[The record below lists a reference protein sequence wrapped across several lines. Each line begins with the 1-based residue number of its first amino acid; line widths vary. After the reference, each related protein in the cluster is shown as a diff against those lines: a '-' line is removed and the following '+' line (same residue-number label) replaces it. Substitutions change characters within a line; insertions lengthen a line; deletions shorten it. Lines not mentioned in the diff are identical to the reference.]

1 MSYTT
6 YYERR
11 QKIDK
16 QEARQLEEL
25 LERQKISAPRKVL
38 TRRLKFESLTPKPDE
53 GRYSICMMD
62 FDENQIYLE
71 LKYIQRGIT
80 YKKLSK
86 ISKEDC
92 IRILEGNVEWMA
104 SSKDKL
110 CQDFYRQIT
119 LNYIR
124 PGNIIETCKNV
135 YQWKS
140 DYICLKRSIRSI
152 RNNGYNFFDP
162 DTYMIRCLDYGEV
175 ELDQKQAVT
184 IPRYIETI
192 LHGAEENAE
201 DVLAYVL

>member
-11 QKIDK
+11 QKIDRY
-16 QEARQLEEL
+16 EAQQLEEVL
-25 LERQKISAPRKVL
+25 GKQRISPPRNVL
-38 TRRLKFESLTPKPDE
+38 TRRLRFESLVPKNGE
-53 GRYSICMMD
+53 GKYSICMMD
-62 FDENQIYLE
+62 FDEDQIYLE

-80 YKKLSK
+80 YKKLAK
-86 ISKEDC
+86 ISREEC
-92 IRILEGNVEWMA
+92 EWILEGNVEWMA
-104 SSKDKL
+104 ASKERL
-110 CQDFYRQIT
+110 CQEFYRQIT

-124 PGNIIETCKNV
+124 PCSIVETRKTV

-162 DTYMIRCLDYGEV
+162 DTYMIRCLDYNEV
-175 ELDQKQAVT
+175 ELNQKQAVT
-184 IPRYIETI
+184 IPRYIESI
-192 LHGAEENAE
+192 LHGTEEQGE